1 MLIPFPPFVS
11 YDEAK
16 DPIPSNSSEIRHRV
30 FSVHT
35 EMVDFGSGQGRRNF
49 ETDGEAVVAKRRA
62 A

>member
-49 ETDGEAVVAKRRA
+49 ETDGEAVVA
-62 A
+62 